1 MHRETIKI
9 ACKLDNLKNIRE
21 YISGFCASKKLNDIE
36 LNSIVLAID
45 EVCANLIIHSNK
57 CDESKELELKLIEE
71 KEGLKF
77 EILDQGKA
85 YDSSQYIKPDLN
97 MYIQTGRKGGL
108 GMMIVKKVMDSVEFT
123 EKNGKNICSL
133 FKKF

>member
-45 EVCANLIIHSNK
+45 EVCANLMIHSNK